1 MLNSEKSRTVLLN
14 PLSRFSWLMAPS
26 NIQAKVAETAWRVWP
41 LVFNDG
47 PQTLVQLRKKLVCPA
62 DPALLGFA
70 LGWLAWEN
78 KIEIRYEKNT
88 YRVETA
94 SCVTART

>member
-1 MLNSEKSRTVLLN
+1 
-14 PLSRFSWLMAPS
+14 MAP
-26 NIQAKVAETAWRVWP
+26 AEVLGKVAVTAWRVWP
-41 LVFNDG
+41 LVFCHG
-47 PQTLVQLRKKLVCPA
+47 PQNLGQLKKKLDRPFH
-62 DPALLGFA
+62 PEILTFA

-94 SCVTART
+94 TCLTART